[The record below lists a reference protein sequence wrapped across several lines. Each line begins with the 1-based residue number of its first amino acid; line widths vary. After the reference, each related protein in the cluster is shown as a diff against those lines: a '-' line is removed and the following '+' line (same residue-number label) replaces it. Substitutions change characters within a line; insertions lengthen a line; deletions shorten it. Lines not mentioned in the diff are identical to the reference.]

1 MPSQKGEKDMLKWYK
16 VIYRTLW
23 RGRTMHEAN
32 GIVLDEEENVLEKS
46 IKDVSWSA
54 IEKEEDTFLDR
65 GFDVFRCRKGLKIEF
80 WDHISPVLKQWEG
93 ETELQIETI
102 FMPTDVSLE
111 RAMAYGDGI
120 KVLKWMVESTDRFQG
135 ESMLRS
141 IIKEGKP

>member
-1 MPSQKGEKDMLKWYK
+1 MLKWYK

-23 RGRTMHEAN
+23 RGKMMHESS
-32 GIVLDEEENVLEKS
+32 GIMLDEEENVPENS
-46 IKDVSWSA
+46 IRDVDWNM
-54 IEKEEDTFLDR
+54 IEKEESILFDR

-80 WDHISPVLKQWEG
+80 WDHISPVLKQWKG

-102 FMPTDVSLE
+102 FVPTDVSLE

-141 IIKEGKP
+141 IAEGGKP

>member
-1 MPSQKGEKDMLKWYK
+1 MLKWYK

-23 RGRTMHEAN
+23 RGKMMHEAN
-32 GIVLDEEENVLEKS
+32 GIVLDEEENVIEKS
-46 IKDVSWSA
+46 IRDVSWSA

-102 FMPTDVSLE
+102 FVPTNVSLE

-120 KVLKWMVESTDRFQG
+120 KVLKWMAESTDRFQG

-141 IIKEGKP
+141 IIEEGKP

>member
-1 MPSQKGEKDMLKWYK
+1 MLKWYK

-23 RGRTMHEAN
+23 RGKMMHESS
-32 GIVLDEEENVLEKS
+32 GIMLDEEENVPEKS
-46 IKDVSWSA
+46 IRDVDWNT
-54 IEKEEDTFLDR
+54 IEKEEDILFDR

-93 ETELQIETI
+93 ETEMQIETI

-120 KVLKWMVESTDRFQG
+120 KVLKWMVESTDRFQ
-135 ESMLRS
+135 EELMLRS
-141 IIKEGKP
+141 IIEKGKP